1 MTRQKP
7 TTTPSQLLALAVA
20 ACSAT
25 WAPPL
30 MAEKAD
36 RSKPMVVEADK
47 PGTLDLQR
55 QVVVFNG
62 NVSITQG
69 SMLIRA
75 DQVELR
81 EMPDGYRY
89 ATAVGGAGK
98 QATFKQKRDNLD
110 ETIEGLAD
118 KIEFDGRADTVRFVG
133 KGNVRRLRG
142 TAVADDI
149 TGALIVWDN
158 TSELFSVTG
167 GAATPG
173 NPGGRVRAVLSPRA
187 DVANAAA
194 SGAAAKPAVPASGA
208 IKPSRALGG

>member
-149 TGALIVWDN
+149 SGAPSLLSEDDAV
-158 TSELFSVTG
+158 TSEGRPFSM
-167 GAATPG
+167 
-173 NPGGRVRAVLSPRA
+173 RVPSLYVSIG
-187 DVANAAA
+187 VA
-194 SGAAAKPAVPASGA
+194 S
-208 IKPSRALGG
+208 